1 MPASHI
7 LRVAETDEVVPR
19 NEGEI
24 AEDQGEIAEDPGW
37 ATSRMRDAV
46 RGAFDHVPDLLGT
59 TRDGASQLAGHLPD
73 AIARA
78 RVGAHG
84 TETKLQAMSDPT
96 LRLPASASIGL
107 AAGLY
112 IAGARRL
119 VTVAALA
126 SAFVVGSAIATRP
139 DPVS

>member
-7 LRVAETDEVVPR
+7 PRVAETDEVVPR
-19 NEGEI
+19 NEG
-24 AEDQGEIAEDPGW
+24 DIAEDPGS
-37 ATSRMRDAV
+37 ATSRMQAAV

-59 TRDGASQLAGHLPD
+59 ARDGASQLAGHLPD

-78 RVGAHG
+78 RVGAHE

-96 LRLPASASIGL
+96 LRLLASASIGL

-119 VTVAALA
+119 VTMAALA

>member
-1 MPASHI
+1 MPANHI
-7 LRVAETDEVVPR
+7 PRVAETDQVVGR
-19 NEGEI
+19 NEG
-24 AEDQGEIAEDPGW
+24 DIAEDPGA

-59 TRDGASQLAGHLPD
+59 ARDGASQLASHLPD

-96 LRLPASASIGL
+96 LRLLASASIGL

-119 VTVAALA
+119 VTMAALA